1 MGSFNFLGRRF
12 AVERDRNGVFTYT
25 FMRND
30 GFQPNKNYLEWSL
43 ENPVLLAIL
52 ALRCS
57 VYSQMKIIHVN
68 TNGEE
73 VKNSPYVKLLK
84 QPNYFQSQEDFL
96 FQEMWFKSVDGTC
109 LTYQVKALSEVKA
122 LYNLIPQ
129 STDYIKTNKLKKFI
143 TTKAD
148 FKSFGE
154 QTIKY
159 TLDGQEHN
167 FKIDDLIASY
177 DLANGLTC
185 DSFMRSPSRIKG
197 IEKVLCNIDENTK
210 AKNTNLKMT
219 QKYLVANKSTGNEAQ
234 IQDGDRKDIFDKISR
249 KDVMITNAAIEAK
262 HLVSDMKRLYLD
274 EQFSSDALTCVLAFG
289 MSRDVLN
296 YFSNGAST
304 YDNEEKAMQ
313 NYIQNMVQP
322 DADKRMNSFNAQ
334 WGLID
339 KGEKLI
345 ASYAHLPVM
354 AGIVNEKI
362 ATLKSMQETI
372 KIGLENGTI
381 TAPEAKKMT
390 DSLILTFNL

>member
-1 MGSFNFLGRRF
+1 MGLGTIIGRYFN
-12 AVERDRNGVFTYT
+12 VERDRNGVFTYS
-25 FMRND
+25 FMRSD

-57 VYSQMKIIHVN
+57 VYSQMKIMHVDS
-68 TNGEE
+68 NGSE
-73 VKNSPYVKLLK
+73 VKNSPFVKLLK

-148 FKSFGE
+148 FKVFGE

-185 DSFMRSPSRIKG
+185 DSFMRSPSRIKA
-197 IEKVLCNIDENTK
+197 IEKVLCNIDENIK

-219 QKYLVANKSTGNEAQ
+219 QKYLVSNKSTGNEAQ
-234 IQDGDRKDIFDKISR
+234 ILPEDRKDIFDKISR
-249 KDVMITNAAIEAK
+249 KDVLITNAAINAT

-274 EQFSSDALTCVLAFG
+274 EQFSADALSCVLAFG

-339 KGEKLI
+339 KGEKLV

-354 AGIVNEKI
+354 ASIANTKI
-362 ATLKSMQETI
+362 ATLKAMQETI
-372 KIGLENGTI
+372 KIGIENGTI
-381 TAPEAKKMT
+381 TDAEAKKMT
-390 DSLILTFNL
+390 NSLILTLKL

>member
-1 MGSFNFLGRRF
+1 MGLGSFIGKYFT
-12 AVERDRNGVFTYT
+12 VERDRNGVFTYS

-30 GFQPNKNYLEWSL
+30 GFSPNKNYLEWSL

-57 VYSQMKIIHVN
+57 VYSQMKIIHLDSS
-68 TNGEE
+68 GKE
-73 VKNSPYVKLLK
+73 VKNSPYIKLLK

-109 LTYQVKALSEVKA
+109 LTYQVKALNEVKS

-129 STDYIKTNKLKKFI
+129 NTDYEKTNKLKKFI

-148 FKSFGE
+148 FKTFGQ

-159 TLDGQEHN
+159 TLDGQEHK

-185 DSFMRSPSRIKG
+185 DSFMKSPSRIKG

-210 AKNTNLKMT
+210 AKHVNLKMS
-219 QKYLVANKSTGNEAQ
+219 QKYLMSSKGDGNEAQ
-234 IQDGDRKDIFDKISR
+234 IQPEDRQDIFNKLSR
-249 KDVMITNAAIEAK
+249 KDVLITNANVNAT
-262 HLVSDMKRLYLD
+262 HLVADMKRLYLD

-296 YFSNGAST
+296 YFANGAST

-339 KGEKLI
+339 KGEKLV

-362 ATLKSMQETI
+362 ATLKEMQETI

-381 TAPEAKKMT
+381 TPEGAKKMT

>member
-12 AVERDRNGVFTYT
+12 AVERDRNGIFTYT

-68 TNGEE
+68 ANGEE
-73 VKNSPYVKLLK
+73 IKDSPFVKLLK

-109 LTYQVKALSEVKA
+109 LTYQVKALNEVKA

-129 STDYIKTNKLKKFI
+129 STDYQKTNKLKKFI
-143 TTKAD
+143 TTQKD
-148 FKSFGE
+148 FKTFGE

-159 TLDGQEHN
+159 TLDCQEYN
-167 FKIDDLIASY
+167 LRIDDLIASY

-185 DSFMRSPSRIKG
+185 DSFMRSPSRIKA

-210 AKNTNLKMT
+210 AKNTNLKMS
-219 QKYLVANKSTGNEAQ
+219 QKYLVSNKSTGNEAN
-234 IQDGDRKDIFDKISR
+234 IMPEDRKDIFDKISR
-249 KDVMITNAAIEAK
+249 KDVLITNAAINAT
-262 HLVSDMKRLYLD
+262 HLVSDMKRLFLD

-296 YFSNGAST
+296 YFANGAST

-322 DADKRMNSFNAQ
+322 DADKRMNSFNSQ

-339 KGEKLI
+339 KGEKLV

-354 AGIVNEKI
+354 SGIINEKM
-362 ATLKSMQETI
+362 ASLKAMQETI
-372 KIGLENGTI
+372 KLGIDNGTI
-381 TAPEAKKMT
+381 SAQEAKKMT